1 MFLLWTHALDIMG
14 VFHQLLVVFQ
24 GNAHAFLHHFGL
36 KELVLVKFSLFN
48 LAQFILHDNEIYP
61 LNVVSLFSLIW

>member
-36 KELVLVKFSLFN
+36 KELGQVFTVQPGS
-48 LAQFILHDNEIYP
+48 IY
-61 LNVVSLFSLIW
+61 IT

>member
-48 LAQFILHDNEIYP
+48 LAQVILHDNEIYP
-61 LNVVSLFSLIW
+61 LNVVSLFRM

>member
-1 MFLLWTHALDIMG
+1 MFLLGTHALDIMG

-36 KELVLVKFSLFN
+36 KELVLVKFLLFN
-48 LAQFILHDNEIYP
+48 MTQFILHDNEIYP
-61 LNVVSLFSLIW
+61 LNVVSLFRM